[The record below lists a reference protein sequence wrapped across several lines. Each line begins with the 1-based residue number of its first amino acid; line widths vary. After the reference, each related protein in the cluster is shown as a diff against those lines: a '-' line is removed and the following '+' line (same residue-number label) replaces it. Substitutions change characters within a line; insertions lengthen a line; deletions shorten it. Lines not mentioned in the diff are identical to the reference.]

1 METWTLREAKWM
13 RLQAKSSPEPVPN
26 GFFRVAY
33 DPSLKTSL
41 FFGGESRS
49 AEPEKDW
56 AYPEGTWTYDGQN
69 WTLR

>member
-1 METWTLREAKWM
+1 MDEITT
-13 RLQAKSSPEPVPN
+13 KSSPEPVPN

-56 AYPEGTWTYDGQN
+56 AYPEGTWTYDSQN
-69 WTLR
+69 